1 MKNLGI
7 IAFNA
12 ALACFISIVSIQV
25 VEMTSL
31 TIALITAAA
40 LGAIYTLI
48 TGSLKQRGT
57 TLSKLTQQIEASIN
71 KDLRITENKYLKSP
85 LLPLVKSLNHFGIGV
100 NNIIGK
106 ASNRANGIVLVSKL
120 LEETAQ
126 QVSSHAEKQAMY
138 TTELATA
145 MEQMNATVH
154 DIADNANLTSE
165 SANKMSDSNADGIKN
180 MTRVVT
186 NIGNIDDQF
195 IEFHSVME
203 NLQEASSEINNILE
217 VISSVAEQTNLLAL
231 NAAIE
236 AARAGEHGRGFS
248 VVADEVRSLAE
259 KTKISTGKI
268 STTIARN
275 KQLTEQAVSSAE
287 RGQATVKECIE
298 QANLTMET
306 LESTGKSIISVKD
319 MLVMV
324 ATTTE
329 EQAATVNDITTNI
342 DNISNL
348 AQQTFKSAKG
358 SHTDSISLGKFAHEF
373 ENQVNE
379 YNLSF
384 MGIVPLENAIK
395 MNKSFAPLC
404 HFINQVL
411 GLNLFIRL
419 GHDYDEAIEDIGT
432 GRALISYQ
440 TPSTYIEAHDKYGI
454 MPLVVPLAKGEPYYQ
469 TAIVVRSDSGITEL
483 AELRGKKFA
492 FGDPKSTGSKAMP
505 ESMLKTAGLKLTDL
519 AEFGYLGSHD
529 NVAKSV
535 MDNDYHGGGM
545 MLSVAE
551 NYIGKGLSIIAKSEK
566 IPQFPICT
574 AASMSEKDRQTLRTA
589 LIEMQN
595 QEVLSALG
603 SHVTGFASIEDSDYD
618 GIRVML
624 KNLKK

>member
-1 MKNLGI
+1 
-7 IAFNA
+7 
-12 ALACFISIVSIQV
+12 
-25 VEMTSL
+25 
-31 TIALITAAA
+31 
-40 LGAIYTLI
+40 
-48 TGSLKQRGT
+48 
-57 TLSKLTQQIEASIN
+57 
-71 KDLRITENKYLKSP
+71 
-85 LLPLVKSLNHFGIGV
+85 
-100 NNIIGK
+100 
-106 ASNRANGIVLVSKL
+106 
-120 LEETAQ
+120 
-126 QVSSHAEKQAMY
+126 MY

-180 MTRVVT
+180 MTLVVT

-195 IEFHSVME
+195 VEFHNVME
-203 NLQEASSEINNILE
+203 NLQEASSEINNILD
-217 VISSVAEQTNLLAL
+217 VISGVAEQTNLLAL

-236 AARAGEHGRGFS
+236 AARAGEHGRGFA

-268 STTIARN
+268 SETIARN
-275 KQLTEQAVSSAE
+275 KQLTEQAVTSTE
-287 RGQATVKECIE
+287 HGKATVKKCIE
-298 QANLTMET
+298 QANVTMQS
-306 LESTGKSIISVKD
+306 LESTGKNIVSVKD

-395 MNKSFAPLC
+395 MNKSFTPLC
-404 HFINQVL
+404 HFINKVL

-469 TAIVVRSDSGITEL
+469 TAIVVRSDSGITDL

-505 ESMLKTAGLKLTDL
+505 ESMLKVAGIHLADL
-519 AEFGYLGSHD
+519 AEFGFLGSHD

-535 MDNDYHGGGM
+535 MDNEYHGGGM

-551 NYIGKGLSIIAKSEK
+551 NYTSKGLSIIAKSEK

-574 AASMSEKDRQTLRTA
+574 AASMSEKDRQTLRHA
-589 LIEMQN
+589 LIEMQD
-595 QEVLSALG
+595 QEILTALG

-618 GIRVML
+618 GIRAML